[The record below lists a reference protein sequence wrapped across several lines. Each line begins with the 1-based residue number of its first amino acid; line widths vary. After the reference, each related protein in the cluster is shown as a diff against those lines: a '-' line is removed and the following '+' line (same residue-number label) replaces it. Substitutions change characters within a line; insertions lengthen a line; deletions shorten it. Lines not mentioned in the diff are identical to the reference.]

1 MSQKDIVEIAEGY
14 GLTVETV
21 VVPDNKKRAYKV
33 YKGANSV
40 FVGTE
45 EAVQDFFVDYEKNR
59 PALYDGSIY
68 GYKE

>member
-1 MSQKDIVEIAEGY
+1 MSQKDIVEIAEGF

-21 VVPDNKKRAYKV
+21 FVPNKKRSYKV

-45 EAVQDFFVDYEKNR
+45 EAVHDWFVDYEKNR
-59 PALYDGSIY
+59 PGLYDGSIY